1 MACCIDE
8 TTELIEAQRVR
19 KHVYLDVQL
28 QTDLNTYALLT
39 QVCLPALQRLR
50 SRSTPMIFKLQLVL
64 ALPFM
69 GALPGALPAVLALM
83 LALKLIPMLV

>member
-8 TTELIEAQRVR
+8 TTELIKAECVR

-28 QTDLNTYALLT
+28 RTDLNTYALLT
-39 QVCLPALQRLR
+39 QVCLPALQR